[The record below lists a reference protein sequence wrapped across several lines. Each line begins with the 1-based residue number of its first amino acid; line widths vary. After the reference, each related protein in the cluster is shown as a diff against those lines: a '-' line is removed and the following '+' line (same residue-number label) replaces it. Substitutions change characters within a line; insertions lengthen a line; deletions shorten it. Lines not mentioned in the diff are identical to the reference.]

1 MLTSVG
7 VDPNDV
13 NWIVGD
19 YDETIFLDGKTDA
32 ILLSTFSGPLLAQNP
47 KNPGRKILDNS
58 VDKPW
63 SQYYCCMLVAN
74 RDWAQRNPVAT
85 KRATRALLRTTDMV
99 SKDPAPAAQA
109 AIDKKL
115 VPARV
120 TYDVLYGFM
129 KSMPMNWR
137 DYDPED
143 TLRYFALR
151 LADGN
156 LIKKTPDQMI
166 NDSTDFAYFKQL
178 RKELKA

>member
-1 MLTSVG
+1 M
-7 VDPNDV
+7 
-13 NWIVGD
+13 
-19 YDETIFLDGKTDA
+19 
-32 ILLSTFSGPLLAQNP
+32 
-47 KNPGRKILDNS
+47 
-58 VDKPW
+58 
-63 SQYYCCMLVAN
+63 
-74 RDWAQRNPVAT
+74 
-85 KRATRALLRTTDMV
+85 
-99 SKDPAPAAQA
+99 
-109 AIDKKL
+109 
-115 VPARV
+115 
-120 TYDVLYGFM
+120 TYDVLYAFM